1 MYKRAVAE
9 DLSDVGAAIA
19 WADGLAAEHGLS
31 DDVRY
36 AIQLCLEESLANLI
50 QHGKLSAD
58 AKDIAV
64 VVSFDAPNVSVIVSD
79 ACVPFDPT
87 KTQPHENPEIG
98 GRGLLLMQSF
108 ARDIAYRH
116 VGARNELIF
125 RFGPAA

>member
-1 MYKRAVAE
+1 MYRRAVAE

-36 AIQLCLEESLANLI
+36 AIQLCLEEALANVI
-50 QHGKLSAD
+50 QHGRPLSE

-64 VVSFDAPNVSVIVSD
+64 VVAFDAPSASVIVGD
-79 ACVPFDPT
+79 ACTPFDPT
-87 KTQPHENPEIG
+87 KPHPHDNAEIG

-108 ARDIAYRH
+108 ARDIAYRRE
-116 VGARNELIF
+116 GARNELVF